1 MSKKNASQARRRAE
15 IILRVRSGQL
25 TASEAARILGV
36 SRKTY
41 YQWEKRALQGM
52 LDKLENR
59 DPGRPPNPEP
69 DREKIRLEKKVA
81 DLEKRLE
88 LMAEVNDLKQ
98 MLGELRAKDPPTPKK
113 KKASP
118 KGPKKKR

>member
-1 MSKKNASQARRRAE
+1 
-15 IILRVRSGQL
+15 
-25 TASEAARILGV
+25 
-36 SRKTY
+36 
-41 YQWEKRALQGM
+41 LQGM
-52 LDKLENR
+52 LDNLENR

-81 DLEKRLE
+81 DLERRLE

-98 MLGELRAKDPPTPKK
+98 MLGDLRASDPPNPK
-113 KKASP
+113 